1 MKTSEKLRYYRK
13 QADLTT
19 KQLADKIGAKSG
31 SYVSCYE
38 NERRI
43 PGRKTLQKFADALGI
58 SVLELE
64 DDSIIENAELTFS
77 GNKSQTVPSAALS
90 WVETE
95 SNYCCLSE
103 EDKEIIRLAET
114 YTEVFNQLQ
123 TEEKKQLVDF
133 CTSLLT
139 LDKNELGELFA
150 FTQAYTANITSLSEK
165 EKEIVAIILREN

>member
-1 MKTSEKLRYYRK
+1 MKTSEKLRYYRN
-13 QADLTT
+13 QAGLTT

-64 DDSIIENAELTFS
+64 DDSIIENAELAFS
-77 GNKSQTVPSAALS
+77 GKSQFVPSATLS
-90 WVETE
+90 WVEIE
-95 SNYCCLSE
+95 SNYSCLSE
-103 EDKEIIRLAET
+103 DDKEIIRLAEQ
-114 YTEVFNQLQ
+114 YTEIFNQLQ
-123 TEEKKQLVDF
+123 TEEKKQLVNL

-139 LDKNELGELFA
+139 LDKNELEELFSFA
-150 FTQAYTANITSLSEK
+150 QAYTANVTSLSEK
-165 EKEIVAIILREN
+165 EKEIIAIILRES